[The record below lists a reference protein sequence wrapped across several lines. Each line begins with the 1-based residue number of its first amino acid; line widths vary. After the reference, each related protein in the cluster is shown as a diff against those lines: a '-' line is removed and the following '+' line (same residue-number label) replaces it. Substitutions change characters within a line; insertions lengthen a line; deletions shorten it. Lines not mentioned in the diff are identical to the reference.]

1 MAEAQTAS
9 KVWRIGFLGASPPG
23 YAPLLDVLRQGLR
36 DFGYAEGKN
45 LVIESRWAEG
55 QYARLNGLAAEF
67 IALKVDLIVT
77 HGVPG
82 GLAAKQATTKTP
94 IVLAISGDVVS
105 AGLAA
110 SMARPGGNITG
121 STFFFPELNAKRV
134 ELLKEAVPRASRIAA
149 LANGD
154 NPGSRQ
160 SLEAMQPVAKSVHC
174 RNRRSLAGGPGNE
187 PFRPASL
194 PGPRPRL
201 PEWRRREMV
210 SR

>member
-1 MAEAQTAS
+1 MDA
-9 KVWRIGFLGASPPG
+9 
-23 YAPLLDVLRQGLR
+23 LRQGLR

-45 LVIESRWAEG
+45 LVIEYAVGREG
-55 QYARLNGLAAEF
+55 SATRLNGLAAELV
-67 IALKVDLIVT
+67 ALKVDLIVT

-105 AGLAA
+105 AGLDGQHRA
-110 SMARPGGNITG
+110 TG
-121 STFFFPELNAKRV
+121 WKHHWLDVLLSRGPNAKRV

-160 SLEAMQPVAKSVHC
+160 SLEAMQPVAKSVIV
-174 RNRRSLAGGPGNE
+174 RAVPVWVRGARRS
-187 PFRPASL
+187 S
-194 PGPRPRL
+194 PRPSPVMPL
-201 PEWRRREMV
+201 GIASTDWW
-210 SR
+210 